1 MLRSAMDATT
11 IVLSGAGK
19 NSLSTALM
27 LRTLEQVR
35 AAEDRPIFLT
45 GDGDAFSAGLNLK
58 EVSTLDV
65 AGMTTFLTALEDLV
79 KALYE
84 HPAPVVGYING
95 HAIAGGCVLA
105 LCCDVRVMTAREG
118 ARIGLNEV
126 ALGLRFP
133 PLTFAM
139 ARARLTA
146 PNLERVLLE
155 AGLYRADEAR
165 HLGLID
171 VIGEEG
177 QARAILAT
185 MASHP
190 PDIYAATKLLLR
202 PRLDIAEAERTRFR
216 EDTIPYWA
224 SPERRAALLSVLEKK
239 R

>member
-1 MLRSAMDATT
+1 MDATT
-11 IVLSGAGK
+11 IILSGPGK

-27 LRTLEQVR
+27 QRALEQVR
-35 AAEDRPIFLT
+35 AAKDAPIFLT

-65 AGMTTFLTALEDLV
+65 AGMTTFLTALEELV

-84 HPAPVVGYING
+84 HPAPVVAWVNG

-105 LCCDVRVMTAREG
+105 LCCDVRVMTARED

-155 AGLYRADEAR
+155 SALYPASEAR
-165 HLGLID
+165 HLGLVD
-171 VIGEEG
+171 VIGEEA

-190 PDIYAATKLLLR
+190 RDIYAATKLLLR
-202 PRLDIAEAERTRFR
+202 PRLDVSDADRRRFAD
-216 EDTIPYWA
+216 DTIPYWA
-224 SPERRAALLSVLEKK
+224 SPERRAAMLAVLEKRK
-239 R
+239 A

>member
-1 MLRSAMDATT
+1 MDAVQIT
-11 IVLSGAGK
+11 LSGPGK

-27 LRTLEQVR
+27 QR
-35 AAEDRPIFLT
+35 ALSEVERAKDAPIFLT

-58 EVSTLDV
+58 EISTLDV
-65 AGMTTFLTALEDLV
+65 AGMTVFLTALEDLV

-84 HPAPVVGYING
+84 HPAPVVGFING

-146 PNLERVLLE
+146 PNLERILLE
-155 AGLYRADEAR
+155 AGLYRAEEAQR
-165 HLGLID
+165 LGLID
-171 VIGEEG
+171 VIGEEA
-177 QARAILAT
+177 QARSILAT

-190 PDIYAATKLLLR
+190 RDIYAATKLLLR
-202 PRLDIAEAERTRFR
+202 PRLDIPEPDRERFR

-224 SPERRAALLSVLEKK
+224 SPDRRAALLAVLEKK
-239 R
+239 K

>member
-1 MLRSAMDATT
+1 MDTKQIT
-11 IVLSGAGK
+11 LSGPGK
-19 NSLSTALM
+19 NALSTSLMQRALD
-27 LRTLEQVR
+27 EVER
-35 AAEDRPIFLT
+35 AKDAPIFLT

-65 AGMTTFLTALEDLV
+65 AGMTTFLSALEDLV

-105 LCCDVRVMTAREG
+105 LCCDIRVMTPKEG

-155 AGLYRADEAR
+155 AGLYPAAEAR
-165 HLGLID
+165 HLGLVD
-171 VIGEEG
+171 VIGGED
-177 QARAILAT
+177 QARSILAT
-185 MASHP
+185 MASYP
-190 PDIYAATKLLLR
+190 RDIYAATKLLLR
-202 PRLDIAEAERTRFR
+202 PRLDIAEADRAKFR
-216 EDTIPYWA
+216 EETIPYWA
-224 SPERRAALLSVLEKK
+224 SPERRAAMLAVLEKK
-239 R
+239 K

>member
-1 MLRSAMDATT
+1 MDAKQIT
-11 IVLSGAGK
+11 LSGPGK
-19 NSLSTALM
+19 NSLSTSLM
-27 LRTLEQVR
+27 LRALDEVSR
-35 AAEDRPIFLT
+35 AKDAPIFLT
-45 GDGDAFSAGLNLK
+45 GDGDDFSAGLNLK

-65 AGMTTFLTALEDLV
+65 GGMTTFLTALEDLV

-105 LCCDVRVMTAREG
+105 LCCDVRVMTNREG

-133 PLTFAM
+133 PLTFSM
-139 ARARLTA
+139 VRSRLTA
-146 PNLERVLLE
+146 LSLERVLLE

-171 VIGEEG
+171 VIGSEAE
-177 QARAILAT
+177 ARSILAT
-185 MASHP
+185 MASYP
-190 PDIYAATKLLLR
+190 RDIYAATKLLLR
-202 PRLDIAEAERTRFR
+202 PRLDIAEADRTKFR
-216 EDTIPYWA
+216 EETIPYWA